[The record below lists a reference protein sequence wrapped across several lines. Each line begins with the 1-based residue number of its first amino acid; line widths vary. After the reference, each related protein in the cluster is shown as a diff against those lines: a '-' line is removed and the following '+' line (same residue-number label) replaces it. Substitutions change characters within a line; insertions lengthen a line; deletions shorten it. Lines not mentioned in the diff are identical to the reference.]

1 MENTAGYLSRAWDD
15 LTSDENWWQVILV
28 LGLVNCVPV
37 VGQIFT
43 MGYLFDWAKE
53 GAWGMTRPLP
63 REVGD
68 FKRRARYGGI
78 WLAVTL
84 VWVVPVWAVSRVL
97 GLIPGVGTLLRLLA
111 DLVMVAAFVV
121 AQAATLRGVVYER
134 VLPGLQVDRVLRMAG
149 RDVPGLAQVFCIA
162 LLELIVV
169 IVALV
174 LVMIPAAPFIISI
187 AGLAETGVL
196 GVNLV
201 PTLVLGIVTVV
212 TSLFVWIVASVCATA
227 VLALFVRGIGLWMRQ
242 FEPARWGSPHEP
254 MPFEKEQ
261 AAPARPEGAEGQ
273 EAPVTSAEAEAEAEA
288 AEATSSGEAMAS
300 SDQAVEAEGVE
311 DADAEPDDAAP
322 EPEDAPA
329 EDAAE
334 QPEPSAEGEPAD
346 AGAEDA
352 DA

>member
-84 VWVVPVWAVSRVL
+84 VWVVPVWIVSRVL

-273 EAPVTSAEAEAEAEA
+273 EAPVTSAEAEAEA